1 MSNKT
6 ATVLILLLILACIGA
21 GVWAYPLLPEKVAS
35 HWDEQGNVNGY
46 MSKFWGVFL
55 VPLMLIG
62 LAALFWAI
70 PKIDPLRA
78 NIETF
83 RREYNLL
90 VLFVVVFLAFVF
102 ALTLLWNLGI
112 QFDLSSFIISSVG
125 ILFFFLGLLM
135 PKMKRNWFIG
145 IRTPWT
151 LSSDT
156 VWDKTHRQGG
166 TIFKLLGILIFADG
180 FIFPSALGAFIA
192 LTIFSTLWLVVYSYL
207 EYRTEKHS

>member
-1 MSNKT
+1 MLVLAAGSPALAEKALKALIKDAKAVQLQGVVYDNDICSGNCRSSLDTKPLSATVGALHWGDGKNNRRVEVMSNRT
-6 ATVLILLLILACIGA
+6 TNALTFVLILACIGA

-35 HWDEQGNVNGY
+35 HWDEHGNVNGY

-90 VLFVVVFLAFVF
+90 VLFVLVFLAFVF
-102 ALTLLWNLGI
+102 G
-112 QFDLSSFIISSVG
+112 FLSQKCNCG
-125 ILFFFLGLLM
+125 
-135 PKMKRNWFIG
+135 
-145 IRTPWT
+145 
-151 LSSDT
+151 
-156 VWDKTHRQGG
+156 
-166 TIFKLLGILIFADG
+166 
-180 FIFPSALGAFIA
+180 
-192 LTIFSTLWLVVYSYL
+192 
-207 EYRTEKHS
+207 